1 MTAAG
6 TPGALTTEGAVRASP
21 EALTR
26 PDEAE
31 AQTSADA
38 AAAAA
43 MVSTAPFSVAGVS
56 WLLTPF
62 GFLESCAERCA
73 RAHMRCDDT
82 RFPSSFQDF
91 VSVVGATNPES
102 GRDDVC
108 ASVLENDPSRHC
120 VFPLYALSGRC
131 YRQPNRAP
139 SCVTAEDAHAD
150 CQHFCPCVK

>member
-1 MTAAG
+1 
-6 TPGALTTEGAVRASP
+6 
-21 EALTR
+21 
-26 PDEAE
+26 
-31 AQTSADA
+31 
-38 AAAAA
+38 

-108 ASVLENDPSRHC
+108 SSVLENDPSRHC